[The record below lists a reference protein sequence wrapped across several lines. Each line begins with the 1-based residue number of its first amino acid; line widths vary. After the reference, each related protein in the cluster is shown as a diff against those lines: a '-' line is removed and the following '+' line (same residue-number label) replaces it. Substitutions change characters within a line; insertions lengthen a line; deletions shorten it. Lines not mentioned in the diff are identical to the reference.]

1 MNKTHVP
8 LASSL
13 LNPPPTPMSKRFP
26 PNLVRDALSEVSS
39 SKYGLDDTSSPKYPL
54 FTVPYKEYLPN
65 VGKFLVRSALAVVA
79 WTVWKCHSYPSRPKP
94 HSSAYSVF
102 TNPSITLSDAILQY
116 LLPLLLPVGVMMEG
130 EEGLKEGRRKVESL
144 SEMNWRDGVER
155 LGLEVEKVRGE
166 EEWRRRR
173 GGGEEGRSGGEEGR
187 LEGRRGDAVVTTYW
201 HRRQRRKPWRSQWTG
216 VSSFV
221 TLRLTLLFSLAAFLP
236 PALALSEPL
245 QGNCWASAGGRPE
258 GWAVRADCTRV
269 VEVAAEMSRVH
280 RKGCTVTCAE
290 YG

>member
-1 MNKTHVP
+1 
-8 LASSL
+8 
-13 LNPPPTPMSKRFP
+13 MSKRFP

-173 GGGEEGRSGGEEGR
+173 GGGEEGRRFKGTKKFNR
-187 LEGRRGDAVVTTYW
+187 
-201 HRRQRRKPWRSQWTG
+201 PWMPIK
-216 VSSFV
+216 
-221 TLRLTLLFSLAAFLP
+221 LTLLAPPPSPQRKSSKSSVPYLLASPSTPPPPPPPPSPPLFSCCPSWRRPRFRLP
-236 PALALSEPL
+236 LW
-245 QGNCWASAGGRPE
+245 G
-258 GWAVRADCTRV
+258 
-269 VEVAAEMSRVH
+269 
-280 RKGCTVTCAE
+280 
-290 YG
+290 